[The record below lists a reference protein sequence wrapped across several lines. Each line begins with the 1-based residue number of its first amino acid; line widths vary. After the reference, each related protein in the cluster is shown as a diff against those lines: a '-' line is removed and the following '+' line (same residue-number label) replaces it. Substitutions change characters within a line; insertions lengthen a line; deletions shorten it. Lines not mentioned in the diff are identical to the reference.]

1 MKRTVALLLCLFTL
15 FTTVQMSAFAV
26 PTTTVLTQAASAPA
40 RVKNVKAS
48 AGSSSVTINWSK
60 VSGKV
65 TYVVYEY
72 NQSTKKFTKK
82 GSTTATKYTVK
93 NLKSS
98 KTYSFAVRAYT
109 KSGSKTLWGKMSAV
123 VSVKTIK
130 AAAVAKVSGLKITT
144 SGKSKQLK
152 LSWKSQSGVTGFQV
166 YRSTSGKSGS
176 YKKIASLKSR
186 QLSYVDSG
194 LKNSTPYY
202 YAVRAYKKTS
212 NGNIFGEFAKIDLS
226 TRPTVSYLKNRVTKA
241 NEIYLSYCI
250 GFDIHK
256 YFVKSDRIRV
266 KRDGYYET
274 FYRVKHKNFST
285 MKEFKAFLNQWFDE
299 KLYIGWTDYSYMER
313 NGKLYASE
321 NAGSVGDRG
330 FDRYRLT
337 DISISDKTCTLTFV
351 CWLSCDGPEEY
362 NWTDKATLHYRNGNW
377 IYTDKA
383 YINFGTIKWV
393 D

>member
-15 FTTVQMSAFAV
+15 FTTVQVSVFAV
-26 PTTTVLTQAASAPA
+26 PTTSVLTQAASAPA
-40 RVKNVKAS
+40 QVKNVKAS
-48 AGSSSVTINWSK
+48 AGSSSVALSWSK

-72 NQSTKKFTKK
+72 NQSTKKYTKK

-123 VSVKTIK
+123 VSVKTTK

-176 YKKIASLKSR
+176 YKKIASLKSS
-186 QLSYVDSG
+186 QLSYVDTG

-241 NEIYLSYCI
+241 NDVYVSYLI
-250 GFDIHK
+250 GYGTPK
-256 YFVKSDRIRV
+256 YFVKSDRITV
-266 KRDGYYET
+266 MVNGWNEVY
-274 FYRVKHKNFST
+274 YRVKHKNFST
-285 MKEFKAFLNQWFDE
+285 MKEFKAYLNQWFD
-299 KLYIGWTDYSYMER
+299 KKVYDSWIDCWYIER
-313 NGKLYASE
+313 NGKLYATE
-321 NAGSVGDRG
+321 NIGSVGDLSY
-330 FDRYRLT
+330 DRFRLV
-337 DISISDKTCTLTFV
+337 DNSISDKTCTLKIYS
-351 CWLSCDGPEEY
+351 WRSDEPEM
-362 NWTDKATLHYRNGNW
+362 NWTEEATLRYRNGNW
-377 IYTDKA
+377 IYTDNP
-383 YINFGTIKWV
+383 YINLDTIKWV